1 MTILQPAN
9 HFSLEEL
16 TEAYNQTRIDYI
28 IPMPMNPSRLQ
39 EYITLYDID
48 LPLSRVALV
57 DHRKVGLV
65 MLGARGDQCWIT
77 RLGVLPEGRRRGIGE
92 ALMQEMIA
100 EATQIG
106 FKSIWLEV
114 ISGNLPAYN
123 LFVKCQFGQTREL
136 IVARRA
142 PKIIHRVKAVLN
154 ARVVHY
160 LQHDEV
166 IELHCRRKNRL
177 NWLNA
182 LETMHN
188 VRKLSLTAFASDLE
202 HATAYVAP
210 HLSGMLIEFQ
220 DGSQG
225 WISYQASNLQL
236 KQIATE
242 VIQGDPTRVTADL
255 LAAMHHLHAAQDAVI
270 ENIADDEQ
278 WKGYQQAGY
287 FEVFRRL
294 EFVRHL

>member
-1 MTILQPAN
+1 MILQPAN
-9 HFSLEEL
+9 HFSLDEL

-48 LPLSRVALV
+48 LALSRVALI
-57 DHRKVGLV
+57 DQRKVGLV

-92 ALMQEMIA
+92 ALLQEMIA
-100 EATQIG
+100 EAIHNG
-106 FKSIWLEV
+106 FKSMWLEV

-123 LFVKCQFGQTREL
+123 LFVKCQFEQTREL

-142 PKIIHRVKAVLN
+142 PKSTHRVKAVLN
-154 ARVVHY
+154 ARVIRY

-166 IELHCRRKNRL
+166 IELYCRRKNRL

-188 VRKLSLTAFASDLE
+188 VRKLSLPTFAGDLE
-202 HATAYVAP
+202 HATAYIAP
-210 HLSGMLIEFQ
+210 RLSGMLIEFQ
-220 DGSQG
+220 DGSHG

-242 VIQGDPTRVTADL
+242 VIQGDPTQVTADL
-255 LAAMHHLHAAQDAVI
+255 LAAMHHLHAAQDAAI
-270 ENIADDEQ
+270 ENIPEDEQ

-294 EFVRHL
+294 EFVRRL

>member
-1 MTILQPAN
+1 MILKPAN
-9 HFSLEEL
+9 LFSLEEL

-28 IPMPMNPSRLQ
+28 IPMPMNPGRLQ

-48 LPLSRVALV
+48 LALSRVALI
-57 DHRKVGLV
+57 DQQKVGLV
-65 MLGARGDQCWIT
+65 MLGARGEQCWIT

-92 ALMQEMIA
+92 ALMQEMIS
-100 EATQIG
+100 EAIRDG

-123 LFVKCQFGQTREL
+123 LFVKCQFEQTREL

-142 PKIIHRVKAVLN
+142 PKTTHRVKAVMN
-154 ARVVHY
+154 ARVIRY

-166 IELHCRRKNRL
+166 IELHCRRNTRV

-182 LETMHN
+182 RETMQN
-188 VRKLSLTAFASDLE
+188 VRKLSLIECTGDLE
-202 HATAYVAP
+202 RATTYVAP
-210 HLSGMLIEFQ
+210 WLSGMLIEFQ

-225 WISYQASNLQL
+225 WISYQATNLQL
-236 KQIATE
+236 KQIALE
-242 VIQGDPTRVTADL
+242 VIQGSVTQVTANL
-255 LAAMHHLHAAQDAVI
+255 LAAMHHLHASQDAVI
-270 ENIADDEQ
+270 ENIPDDEQ

-287 FEVFRRL
+287 FDVFRRL
-294 EFVRHL
+294 EFARYL

>member
-1 MTILQPAN
+1 MILQPAS
-9 HFSLEEL
+9 HFSLDEL

-28 IPMPMNPSRLQ
+28 IPMPMNPGRLQ

-48 LPLSRVALV
+48 LTLSRVALI
-57 DHRKVGLV
+57 DQQKVGLV
-65 MLGARGDQCWIT
+65 MLGARGEECWIT

-92 ALMQEMIA
+92 ALMQEMIG
-100 EATQIG
+100 EALRDG

-123 LFVKCQFGQTREL
+123 LFIKCQFEQTREL

-142 PKIIHRVKAVLN
+142 PKRTHRVKAVMN

-166 IELHCRRKNRL
+166 IELHCRRNRRV

-182 LETMHN
+182 LETMQN
-188 VRKLSLTAFASDLE
+188 VRKLSLVGYSSGHEPST
-202 HATAYVAP
+202 TYIAP
-210 HLSGMLIEFQ
+210 WLSGMLIEFQ

-225 WISYQASNLQL
+225 WVSFQATNLQL
-236 KQIATE
+236 KQIALE
-242 VIQGDPTRVTADL
+242 PMEGDTTQVTADL
-255 LAAMHHLHAAQDAVI
+255 LAAMHHLHASQDAVI
-270 ENIADDEQ
+270 ENIPDDEQ

-294 EFVRHL
+294 EFVRYL